1 MLTGIGRYEE
11 AILSFEEATKIK
23 PDYASAWYN
32 KGISLA
38 NLGRG
43 EDAKEYFE
51 KAKQL
56 GLNI

>member
-1 MLTGIGRYEE
+1 MKK
-11 AILSFEEATKIK
+11 LSYLLKKLQKIK

-32 KGISLA
+32 KGNSLA

-56 GLNI
+56 GLNNSL